1 MFENFSTIVPYSVK
15 VWRELGK
22 LLSLDKTSQ
31 IVDLVSPQLE
41 HLSVDKFDL
50 DQLFVALLDL
60 LRRKWLNLLFF
71 PAVKHLKG
79 IDLIEKFINVKLLE
93 NLSGICIELL
103 ICSSQFKSIYFLS
116 VNRAI
121 GSSMVRLLTE
131 SQLQMEYFKKA
142 GWAPLIITFSS
153 FLKQILTWEM

>member
-71 PAVKHLKG
+71 PAVKHLKR
-79 IDLIEKFINVKLLE
+79 D
-93 NLSGICIELL
+93 
-103 ICSSQFKSIYFLS
+103 
-116 VNRAI
+116 
-121 GSSMVRLLTE
+121 
-131 SQLQMEYFKKA
+131 
-142 GWAPLIITFSS
+142 
-153 FLKQILTWEM
+153 